1 MTSSSFFNYIL
12 ASCIAGAIAAVVL
25 CPAEEVRIRMVADPN
40 FADGTLAALRRI
52 SRENGPFAS
61 LYGFPAMA
69 AKQVPYTA
77 GKQVSFD
84 FLCTLAALGLRAL
97 PGLRDR
103 VGTLAPIVAA
113 LPAAV
118 LAAVLSHPGDTLL
131 TEFYKG
137 EGGSLLQSLRRVVAR
152 RGLAGLFVGL
162 QARLM
167 HVIGIIWVQLILYDT
182 IKQALGLPAT
192 GH

>member
-69 AKQVPYTA
+69 AKQV
-77 GKQVSFD
+77 
-84 FLCTLAALGLRAL
+84 
-97 PGLRDR
+97 
-103 VGTLAPIVAA
+103 
-113 LPAAV
+113 
-118 LAAVLSHPGDTLL
+118 
-131 TEFYKG
+131 
-137 EGGSLLQSLRRVVAR
+137 
-152 RGLAGLFVGL
+152 
-162 QARLM
+162 
-167 HVIGIIWVQLILYDT
+167 
-182 IKQALGLPAT
+182 
-192 GH
+192 